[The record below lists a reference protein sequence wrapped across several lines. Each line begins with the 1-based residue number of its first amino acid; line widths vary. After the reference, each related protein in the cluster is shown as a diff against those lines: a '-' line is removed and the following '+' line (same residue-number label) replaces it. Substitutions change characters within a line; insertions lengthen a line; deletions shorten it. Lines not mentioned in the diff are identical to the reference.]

1 MKHSRRPRV
10 ALIVET
16 SKAYGRGVLRGINR
30 YVRSFGPW
38 SIYIDERGLWDPL
51 PEWLRRWKGDG
62 LILRTPDRRMVRAA
76 LRTEAKVVYLG
87 EQRDLD
93 LPMVH
98 PEDAPIAH
106 YAADHLWQRGFRQ
119 FGFVGIRGVSWS
131 DSRRDAF
138 RVKIAEAGGTLDVLE
153 FPAWPRA
160 SGPWEQDQ
168 HRLVEWIAER
178 PKPVAVMAC
187 YDVIGLRVLDACR
200 QADLAVPEEVAV
212 LGVDNDEIVCDLAD
226 PPLSSVA
233 HNLDQIGYEA
243 AALLDRLMSGGTA
256 PAEPILMGPLRVVT
270 RQSTDTIAVADPVL
284 ARALRFIREHACD
297 GIGVS
302 DLGRETH
309 LSRRTLERRF
319 FRELGC
325 TPHEEILRAQLDR
338 VKRLLAETDLPL
350 EAIAGKTGFAHT
362 SYMVA
367 LFRRKTGQ
375 TPGAYRKTIRA
386 QGHA

>member
-1 MKHSRRPRV
+1 MKQSRRPHV

-16 SKAYGRGVLRGINR
+16 SKAYGRGLLRGITR
-30 YVRSFGPW
+30 YVRSCGPW

-62 LILRTPDRRMVRAA
+62 MILRTADRRMARSA
-76 LRTEAKVVYLG
+76 LRTDAKVVYLG
-87 EQRDLD
+87 EQMDLD

-98 PEDAPIAH
+98 PDDRPIARL
-106 YAADHLWQRGFRQ
+106 AAEHLLERGFRQ
-119 FGFVGIRGVSWS
+119 FGFVGIRGISWS
-131 DSRRDAF
+131 EKRRDGLTA
-138 RVKIAEAGGTLDVLE
+138 RIAEAGCSLEILE
-153 FPAWPRA
+153 FNAWPRA

-168 HRLVEWIAER
+168 RRLVEWIAALPR
-178 PKPVAVMAC
+178 PIAIMAC
-187 YDVIGLRVLDACR
+187 YDVVGLRVLDACR
-200 QADLAVPEEVAV
+200 RADVAVPEEVAV
-212 LGVDNDEIVCDLAD
+212 IGVDNDEILCDLAD

-233 HNLDQIGYEA
+233 HDLDRIGYEA
-243 AALLDRLMSGGTA
+243 ASLLDRLMSGQPA
-256 PAEPILMGPLRVVT
+256 PASPIFLEPLRVVA
-270 RQSTDTIAVADPVL
+270 RQSTDTVAVSDPVL

-319 FRELGC
+319 FKELGC

-338 VKRLLAETDLPL
+338 VKRLLLETDLPL

-375 TPGAYRKTIRA
+375 TPGAYRKAIRA
-386 QGHA
+386 QGQL

>member
-1 MKHSRRPRV
+1 MKQSRRPDV

-16 SKAYGRGVLRGINR
+16 SKAYGRGLLRGINR
-30 YVRSFGPW
+30 YVRSCGPW

-62 LILRTPDRRMVRAA
+62 MILRTADRRMVRSA
-76 LRTEAKVVYLG
+76 LRTDAKVVYLG
-87 EQRDLD
+87 EQSDLD
-93 LPMVH
+93 LPGVH
-98 PEDAPIAH
+98 PDDRPISRM
-106 YAADHLWQRGFRQ
+106 AAEHLWERGFRQ
-119 FGFVGIRGVSWS
+119 FGFVGIRGVCWS
-131 DSRRDAF
+131 EKRRDSLNQ
-138 RVKIAEAGGTLDVLE
+138 RMAEAGSTLAVLE
-153 FPAWPRA
+153 FNAWPRA

-168 HRLVEWIAER
+168 RRLVEWIAAL
-178 PKPVAVMAC
+178 PKPVAIMAC
-187 YDVIGLRVLDACR
+187 YDVVGLRVLDACR
-200 QADLAVPEEVAV
+200 RADLAVPEEVAV
-212 LGVDNDEIVCDLAD
+212 IGVDNDEILCELAD

-233 HNLDQIGYEA
+233 HDLDRIGYEA
-243 AALLDRLMSGGTA
+243 AWLLDRLMSGEPA
-256 PAEPILMGPLRVVT
+256 PAAPILLEPLRVVA
-270 RQSTDTIAVADPVL
+270 RQSTDTVAVSDPVL

-319 FRELGC
+319 FKELGC

-338 VKRLLAETDLPL
+338 VKRLLAETNLPL
-350 EAIAGKTGFAHT
+350 EAIARRTGFTHT

-375 TPGAYRKTIRA
+375 TPGAYRKAIRA
-386 QGHA
+386 QGQL